1 MVVAGETREEDGSVA
16 KPWRLCTVQQ
26 VEDVKSVV
34 RVLPLW
40 SSGILVSVTVNAQ
53 VSLTVLQALTMDRAV
68 GPRFAVP
75 AASITVTVLAAFVLA
90 AALFDRVAAPLCAA
104 AGKLAITPL
113 RRVGLGHALNVA
125 SMAVAALVERRR
137 IGAARGARGGGG
149 GRADV
154 GAVAGAA
161 AGADRRGGGA
171 APAGEHGAVL
181 RRAAGVAARHGD
193 GDAAAVHRGGVVPER
208 GGGGRGEEGHDVA
221 ARRPE
226 RVAAGLRVLDAR
238 RARRRQL
245 GLLPF
250 VRHHVQVQQLRW

>member
-104 AGKLAITPL
+104 AGKLAIT
-113 RRVGLGHALNVA
+113 RYAA
-125 SMAVAALVERRR
+125 SGSATPSTSPAWRSRPSSS
-137 IGAARGARGGGG
+137 GGGSARARPRARRG